1 MFTNDVI
8 FYTVKQIDKFLDNNV
23 LIYEWGLTSQEN
35 TRNLLIDRLK
45 TRLAIANG
53 MGHSIKGE
61 KRAKVLMDLGFANYK
76 KVIDLT
82 IGDGWSRT
90 VQNPPQEIE
99 ENFRKFA
106 GDLLDKVGGIK
117 DAKFVFCD
125 ESIEFKFRTEDDLDY
140 SFEYF
145 YDTAEEMIASVG
157 IPSKSTWSDGQKKRD
172 YLAGAIKPFDLDAAL
187 TMVENCKRELARR
200 NRWACQSGI

>member
-1 MFTNDVI
+1 MFTNDVN
-8 FYTVKQIDKFLDNNV
+8 FYTVKQIDNYLDKHA
-23 LIYEWGLTSQEN
+23 LIYEMGVASLEH
-35 TRNLLIDRLK
+35 TRNILIDRLK

-61 KRAKVLMDLGFANYK
+61 KRAKLLMDLGFANYK

-99 ENFRKFA
+99 EKFRIFA
-106 GDLLDKVGGIK
+106 GGLLDKVVGIK

-125 ESIEFKFRTEDDLDY
+125 ESIEFMFHTEDNLDY

-145 YDTAEEMIASVG
+145 YEPTDEMIASVG
-157 IPSKSTWSDGQKKRD
+157 IPTKSTWSDGQKKRA
-172 YLAGAIKPFDLDAAL
+172 YLAGSIKCFDLDSAL
-187 TMVENCKRELARR
+187 TVVENCKHELATRI
-200 NRWACQSGI
+200 ALGLV

>member
-1 MFTNDVI
+1 MFTNDVN
-8 FYTVKQIDKFLDNNV
+8 FYTVKQIDDFIDRHAP
-23 LIYEWGLTSQEN
+23 IYEWGVASLEH
-35 TRNLLIDRLK
+35 TRNILIDRLK

-99 ENFRKFA
+99 EKFRNFA
-106 GDLLDKVGGIK
+106 GDVLDKVGYITE
-117 DAKFVFCD
+117 AKFVFCD
-125 ESIEFKFRTEDDLDY
+125 ESIEFKFHTEDDLDY

-145 YDTAEEMIASVG
+145 YDTTEEMIASVG
-157 IPSKSTWSDGQKKRD
+157 ILTKSTWSDGQKKRD
-172 YLAGAIKPFDLDAAL
+172 YLAGSIKCFDLDSAI
-187 TMVENCKRELARR
+187 TMVENSKSELAERIALGLVR
-200 NRWACQSGI
+200 

>member
-1 MFTNDVI
+1 MFTNDVN
-8 FYTVKQIDKFLDNNV
+8 FYTVKQIDNYLDKNAP
-23 LIYEWGLTSQEN
+23 IYESGVASLEH
-35 TRNLLIDRLK
+35 TRNILIDRLK

-90 VQNPPQEIE
+90 VQNPPREIE
-99 ENFRKFA
+99 ENFSKFA
-106 GDLLDKVGGIK
+106 GGLLDKVGGITE
-117 DAKFVFCD
+117 AKFVFCD
-125 ESIEFKFRTEDDLDY
+125 ESIEFMFHTEDNLDY

-145 YDTAEEMIASVG
+145 YDTTEEMIASVG
-157 IPSKSTWSDGQKKRD
+157 IPSKSTWSNGQKKRD
-172 YLAGAIKPFDLDAAL
+172 YLAGAIKPFDIDAAL
-187 TMVENCKRELARR
+187 TMVENCKRELAARI
-200 NRWACQSGI
+200 ALGLVG

>member
-1 MFTNDVI
+1 MFTNDVH
-8 FYTVKQIDKFLDNNV
+8 FYTVKQIDKYLDKNAPV
-23 LIYEWGLTSQEN
+23 YEMGVASLEH
-35 TRNLLIDRLK
+35 TRNILIDRLK
-45 TRLAIANG
+45 TRLAMANG

-61 KRAKVLMDLGFANYK
+61 KRAKLLMDLGFANYK

-82 IGDGWSRT
+82 IGEGWSRT

-106 GDLLDKVGGIK
+106 GGLLDKVGGIK
-117 DAKFVFCD
+117 EAKFVFCD
-125 ESIEFKFRTEDDLDY
+125 ESIEFMFHTEDNLNY

-157 IPSKSTWSDGQKKRD
+157 IQSKSTWSDGQKKRD
-172 YLAGAIKPFDLDAAL
+172 YLAGSIECFDLDSAL
-187 TMVENCKRELARR
+187 TMVENSKSELATRI
-200 NRWACQSGI
+200 ALGLIG

>member
-1 MFTNDVI
+1 MFTNDAN
-8 FYTVKQIDKFLDNNV
+8 FYTIKQIDKFLDRNV
-23 LIYEWGLTSQEN
+23 IMFEWGVTSQEN
-35 TRNLLIDRLK
+35 TRNILIDRLK

-61 KRAKVLMDLGFANYK
+61 KRAKVLMDAGFANYK

-99 ENFRKFA
+99 VSFRKFA
-106 GDLLDKVGGIK
+106 GDILDKVGGIK
-117 DAKFVFCD
+117 EAKFVFCD
-125 ESIEFKFRTEDDLDY
+125 ESIEFKFHTEDDLDY

-145 YDTAEEMIASVG
+145 YDTTEEMIASVG
-157 IPSKSTWSDGQKKRD
+157 IPTKSTWSDGQKKRA
-172 YLAGAIKPFDLDAAL
+172 YIAASLKPFDLDSAL
-187 TMVENCKRELARR
+187 KIVENCKSELAARI
-200 NRWACQSGI
+200 ALGLIG

>member
-1 MFTNDVI
+1 MFTNDVN
-8 FYTVKQIDKFLDNNV
+8 FYTVKQIDNYLDKNAP
-23 LIYEWGLTSQEN
+23 IYESGVASLEN
-35 TRNLLIDRLK
+35 TRNILIDRLK

-90 VQNPPQEIE
+90 VQNPPREIE
-99 ENFRKFA
+99 ENFSKFA
-106 GDLLDKVGGIK
+106 GGLLDKVGGITE
-117 DAKFVFCD
+117 AKFVFCD
-125 ESIEFKFRTEDDLDY
+125 ESIEFMFHTEDNLDY

-145 YDTAEEMIASVG
+145 YDTTEEMIASVG
-157 IPSKSTWSDGQKKRD
+157 IPSKSTWSNGQKKRD
-172 YLAGAIKPFDLDAAL
+172 YLAGAIKPFDIDAAL
-187 TMVENCKRELARR
+187 TMVENCKSELAERI
-200 NRWACQSGI
+200 ALGLVG

>member
-1 MFTNDVI
+1 MFTNDAN
-8 FYTVKQIDKFLDNNV
+8 FYTVKRIDKFLERNV
-23 LIYEWGLTSQEN
+23 LMFEWGVTSQEN
-35 TRNLLIDRLK
+35 TRNILIDRLK

-61 KRAKVLMDLGFANYK
+61 KRAKVLMDAGFANYK

-99 ENFRKFA
+99 VSFIKFA
-106 GDLLDKVGGIK
+106 GDILDKVGGIK
-117 DAKFVFCD
+117 EAKFVFCD
-125 ESIEFKFRTEDDLDY
+125 SSIEFKFHTEDDLDY

-145 YDTAEEMIASVG
+145 YDSAEEMFVSVG
-157 IPSKSTWSDGQKKRD
+157 FPTKSSWKDGQTKRA
-172 YLAGAIKPFDLDAAL
+172 YLAGAIKPFDLASSL
-187 TMVENCKRELARR
+187 QMVENCKSELAAR
-200 NRWACQSGI
+200 IV